1 MCGEW
6 KLLCVERSEAGISYC
21 TPYFWE
27 TRTFLPSRKTVNKLA
42 EVFSEEFPTEIRKLE
57 DALSAVEDLRRNER
71 ESLVDRQPSTSLRN
85 KFENKTPYCVI
96 GTTEKVGIY
105 DYGTT
110 HEGFRTVL
118 AAWMQPKDGNPMFR
132 RTQVRRNGTGVY
144 LVKCGSQ
151 IYFTGKEDMSKDFRA
166 FLEGIEEG

>member
-1 MCGEW
+1 MNIRQIESNLYIAVACLMAATGLNKKEFTTA
-6 KLLCVERSEAGISYC
+6 AGISYC

-27 TRTFLPSRKTVNKLA
+27 TRTFLPSKKTVNKLA

-96 GTTEKVGIY
+96 GTLRRQESTTTAPRMKDLEPFQLLGCSRKTEIQCSVEHRFAGM
-105 DYGTT
+105 
-110 HEGFRTVL
+110 E
-118 AAWMQPKDGNPMFR
+118 P
-132 RTQVRRNGTGVY
+132 VY
-144 LVKCGSQ
+144 
-151 IYFTGKEDMSKDFRA
+151 IW
-166 FLEGIEEG
+166 